1 MNHSKKLDVRT
12 LTQLAILVAI
22 ELVMKLIGL
31 GSVPVGPLYMSF
43 LTVPIAVGAIVLGP
57 AASAILGGVFG
68 IVSFMDAVKGA
79 SIIAFEAGTGADGK
93 PAVVSTLLDVV
104 TELPEA

>member
-57 AASAILGGVFG
+57 MAGAILGGVFG
-68 IVSFMDAVKGA
+68 IYELLPAFLTSLVVCVVVSLVTPAPSA
-79 SIIAFEAGTGADGK
+79 EIEAEFEAAK
-93 PAVVSTLLDVV
+93 
-104 TELPEA
+104 